1 MLISVLLVDDHAVVR
16 DGVRHLLEVQPGMR
30 VVGSFGDGRAAV
42 AFAEA
47 SDFDVAVIDV
57 AMPGM
62 NGIEVA
68 REIHDCCPS
77 VHILMLSMH
86 SSPEHIYQSFE
97 AGAQGYLLKESAGNE
112 VIDAVRA
119 VHSGRRFL
127 SRKIDSNALDLYI
140 RERRRK
146 GSPLLQLSARER
158 QVLQLIVEGLTSAE
172 VGTVLTL
179 SPKSVDTYRSR
190 MMKKLEIG
198 DMPGLVKFAIRHGLT
213 TVD

>member
-1 MLISVLLVDDHAVVR
+1 MLISVLLADDHAVVR
-16 DGVRHLLEVQPGMR
+16 DGVRHLLEVQPGIR
-30 VVGSFGDGRAAV
+30 VVGSFGDGREAV

-47 SDFDVAVIDV
+47 NDVDVAVIDV
-57 AMPGM
+57 GMPGL
-62 NGIEVA
+62 NGIEVT
-68 REIHDCCPS
+68 RQIHDACPS
-77 VHILMLSMH
+77 THVLMLSMH
-86 SSPEHIYQSFE
+86 SSPEHIYQAFE
-97 AGAQGYLLKESAGNE
+97 AGALGYLLKESAGNE

-119 VHSGRRFL
+119 VHAGRRFL
-127 SRKIDSNALDLYI
+127 SRKIAGSNLDHYI

-158 QVLQLIVEGLTSAE
+158 QVLQLIVEGRTSAE
-172 VGTVLTL
+172 AGAVLNL

-213 TVD
+213 SID

>member
-16 DGVRHLLEVQPGMR
+16 DGVRHLLEVQPGIR
-30 VVGSFGDGRAAV
+30 VVGSFGDGREAV
-42 AFAEA
+42 IFAE
-47 SDFDVAVIDV
+47 SNDFDVAVIDV
-57 AMPGM
+57 AMPGL

-68 REIHDCCPS
+68 RQIHDTCPGAH
-77 VHILMLSMH
+77 VLMLSMH
-86 SSPEHIYQSFE
+86 SSPEHVYQAFE

-119 VHSGRRFL
+119 VHAGRRFL
-127 SRKIDSNALDLYI
+127 SRKIAGNTLDLYI

-158 QVLQLIVEGLTSAE
+158 QVLQLIVEGRTSVE
-172 VGTVLTL
+172 VGVVLSL

-198 DMPGLVKFAIRHGLT
+198 DMPGLVKFAIRHGVT
-213 TVD
+213 TID

>member
-16 DGVRHLLEVQPGMR
+16 DGVRHLLEVQPGIR

-47 SDFDVAVIDV
+47 NDFNVAVIDV
-57 AMPGM
+57 AMPGL

-68 REIHDCCPS
+68 RQIHDACPGA
-77 VHILMLSMH
+77 HILMLSMH
-86 SSPEHIYQSFE
+86 SSQEHVYQAFE
-97 AGAQGYLLKESAGNE
+97 AGAQGYLLKESAGTE
-112 VIDAVRA
+112 VTDAVRA
-119 VHSGRRFL
+119 VHAGRRFL
-127 SRKIDSNALDLYI
+127 SRKIDGSSLDLYI

-158 QVLQLIVEGLTSAE
+158 QVLQLIVEGKTSAE
-172 VGTVLTL
+172 VGAVLNL

-190 MMKKLEIG
+190 MMKKLELG

>member
-1 MLISVLLVDDHAVVR
+1 VLISVLLIDDHAVVR
-16 DGVRHLLEVQPGMR
+16 DGVRHLLEVQPGIR
-30 VVGSFGDGRAAV
+30 VIGSFGEGRAAI
-42 AFAEA
+42 AFAETH
-47 SDFDVAVIDV
+47 DFDVAVVDV
-57 AMPGM
+57 AMPGL

-68 REIHDCCPS
+68 RKIHDVCPTA
-77 VHILMLSMH
+77 HILMLSMH
-86 SSPEHIYQSFE
+86 SSPEHVYQAFE

-112 VIDAVRA
+112 VIDAIRA
-119 VHSGRRFL
+119 VHTGRRFL
-127 SRKIDSNALDLYI
+127 SRKIAGNALELYI

-158 QVLQLIVEGLTSAE
+158 QVLQLIVEGKTSAE
-172 VGTVLTL
+172 AGAVLNL

>member
-16 DGVRHLLEVQPGMR
+16 DGVRHLLEVQPGIR
-30 VVGSFGDGRAAV
+30 VVGSFGEGRAAV

-47 SDFDVAVIDV
+47 NDVSVAVIDV

-68 REIHDCCPS
+68 RQIHDACPGT
-77 VHILMLSMH
+77 HILILSMH
-86 SSPEHIYQSFE
+86 SSPEHVYQAFE
-97 AGAQGYLLKESAGNE
+97 AGAQGYVLKESAGSE
-112 VIDAVRA
+112 VTDAVRA
-119 VHSGRRFL
+119 VHAGRRFL
-127 SRKIDSNALDLYI
+127 SRKIDGSNLDLYI

-158 QVLQLIVEGLTSAE
+158 QVLQLIVEGKTSVE
-172 VGTVLTL
+172 VGAVLNL

-190 MMKKLEIG
+190 MMKKLELG

-213 TVD
+213 TLD